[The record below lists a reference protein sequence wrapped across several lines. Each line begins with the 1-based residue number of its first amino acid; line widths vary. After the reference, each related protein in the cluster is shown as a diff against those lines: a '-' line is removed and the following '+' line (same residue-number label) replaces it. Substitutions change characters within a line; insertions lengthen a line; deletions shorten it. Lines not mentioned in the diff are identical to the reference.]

1 MSKTKVKN
9 SLYLRN
15 MPSFF
20 SISGLTIQPSAQSS
34 LAKTLRIKMTST
46 IYLAC
51 YIKLVIKSCLTDN
64 SNFSVP
70 TASAQPGDWCGT
82 VPPSFPCLPC
92 PFHLRLNHHQKSL
105 PEACFLPPHLP
116 LTPPQLRTPTVHRI
130 TVLLLVPSI
139 LVPFSPPCSSFMIVF
154 FVL

>member
-70 TASAQPGDWCGT
+70 TASAQAWGLVWH
-82 VPPSFPCLPC
+82 C
-92 PFHLRLNHHQKSL
+92 PAFISL
-105 PEACFLPPHLP
+105 PALS
-116 LTPPQLRTPTVHRI
+116 I
-130 TVLLLVPSI
+130 PSQTE
-139 LVPFSPPCSSFMIVF
+139 PSPEKSS
-154 FVL
+154 